1 MQRAAAVHVHHAGS
15 LALLFR
21 SGLDADV
28 QFPLSAAMTHPV
40 HDPHYYDR
48 MRDGVHRSQQGIS
61 RSWWK
66 RFFQVRGD
74 A

>member
-1 MQRAAAVHVHHAGS
+1 
-15 LALLFR
+15 
-21 SGLDADV
+21 
-28 QFPLSAAMTHPV
+28 MTHPV